1 MLEGIELFAGA
12 KYEPCYG
19 HVILCGIGGIYVE
32 VIKDVASGLAPLS
45 MEEADHLIRSLKGY
59 KMLEGMRGQDG
70 INVQTYAEILV
81 RLSSICR
88 YATEIAELDLNPIMG
103 KGHQLVV
110 VDARIRVEK
119 SIVGSQ

>member
-1 MLEGIELFAGA
+1 M
-12 KYEPCYG
+12 
-19 HVILCGIGGIYVE
+19 ILCGIGGIYVE

-45 MEEADHLIRSLKGY
+45 LEEADQMIHSLKGY
-59 KMLEGMRGQDG
+59 KMLEGMRGQEG
-70 INVQTYAEILV
+70 INIQTYAEILV

-103 KGHQLVV
+103 KGNQLVV

-119 SIVGSQ
+119 SKV